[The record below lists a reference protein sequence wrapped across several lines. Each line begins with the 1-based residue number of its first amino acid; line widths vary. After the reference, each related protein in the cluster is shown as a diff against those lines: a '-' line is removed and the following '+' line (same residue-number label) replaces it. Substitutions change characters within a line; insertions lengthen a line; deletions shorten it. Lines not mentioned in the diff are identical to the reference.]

1 MKHRPNADMAAAP
14 SELTPSLHIIFAT
27 TSGHTEFVIDTLTRS
42 TELADCRIETTL
54 AEKASPEDI
63 RRGDLLLLASSTWST
78 GGVEGQ
84 LNPHMA
90 VLLESKAN
98 SLDLALKPCACIGL
112 GDHRYYYTA
121 RAATLLEDYIERH
134 NGRLVSPTLRIVDEP
149 YGQEETILAW
159 GKQLS
164 AVLRRQSETRP

>member
-1 MKHRPNADMAAAP
+1 MNDRSSADMGISS
-14 SELTPSLHIIFAT
+14 SELTQSLHIVFAT

-42 TELADCRIETTL
+42 VELADWRIEKTL
-54 AEKASPEDI
+54 AERASPEDMQ
-63 RRGDLLLLASSTWST
+63 RGDVLLLASSTWNT

-90 VLLESKAN
+90 VLLESKAKT
-98 SLDLALKPCACIGL
+98 LDLAHKPSACIGL

-121 RAATLLEDYIERH
+121 RAADLLEAYIASH

-149 YGQEETILAW
+149 YGQEGAILAW
-159 GKQLS
+159 GKQL
-164 AVLRRQSETRP
+164 ADILRRTRP